1 MSGSHIAVALSDG
14 ARDGQV
20 TIFAVHVVGATAGI
34 VSAKKRNRNKFV
46 SIAMIINPN

>member
-20 TIFAVHVVGATAGI
+20 AVFAVHVVGATAGI
-34 VSAKKRNRNKFV
+34 VSANKM
-46 SIAMIINPN
+46 SKCHYNDH